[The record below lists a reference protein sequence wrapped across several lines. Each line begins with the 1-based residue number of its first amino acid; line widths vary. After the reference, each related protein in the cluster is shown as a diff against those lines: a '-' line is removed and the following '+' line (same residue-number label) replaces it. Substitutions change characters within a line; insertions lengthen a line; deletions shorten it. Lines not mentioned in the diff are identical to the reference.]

1 MGLPIN
7 HYAFFESISKQKD
20 QDWFNFGFTL
30 YGYLIHSPKL
40 APDFDEELQKSFH
53 KLNLIT
59 GDDFLFTSF
68 VDPPKAWLDWMDSK
82 ESAKQHFTDKFES
95 GFYNKEQIKN
105 PKLILKTLDTS
116 LSALL
121 IAEELGVNTN
131 NLPFLILTT
140 HPKETHF
147 YLLHLKKG
155 TLLFLMA
162 DLTEL
167 AATIKLGVPLD
178 AAILDLGIPLK
189 KIVLGVP
196 LAKKFHALGLR
207 LLSISRN
214 RKSLNALRVR
224 FSEERINDSQLFLED
239 SMAQEM
245 KLLFE
250 GYELVKNHLHSAVY
264 KTNEIR
270 AGATADFDD
279 LLVANCFDFGQEEI
293 TEFKK
298 YTEASTFAFLVQ
310 GAKLK
315 LIYSDFFG
323 DAGPFVLPFGKA
335 FELEMSYSLVHW
347 IRKEYDIQ
355 LPRYFY
361 EYQPNI
367 EVILGEAPGFDF
379 NSLDLKSQE
388 WRPPMLGGQMT
399 GLVLTN
405 RDKQTHPFV
414 SDLDLQH
421 FLDLGFKLKN
431 LRNNACH
438 PNTSTVEN
446 LQEIIQLW
454 KTLFHK
460 GFLKKLFELKG
471 SFR

>member
-1 MGLPIN
+1 MGMPIN
-7 HYAFFESISKQKD
+7 HYAFFEAITKQKE
-20 QDWFNFGFTL
+20 QDWFDFTL
-30 YGYLIHSPKL
+30 YGYIIHSPKL
-40 APDFDEELQKSFH
+40 APEFDEELQKSFH

-68 VDPPKAWLDWMDSK
+68 VDPPKAWLDWMSNQDNQQKQFVNTFTSGSYTK
-82 ESAKQHFTDKFES
+82 EE
-95 GFYNKEQIKN
+95 IKN
-105 PKLILKTLDTS
+105 PRLILKTLDAS
-116 LSALL
+116 LTALL

-131 NLPFLILTT
+131 NLPFLVLTT
-140 HPKETHF
+140 HPKEQHF
-147 YLLHLKKG
+147 YLLNLKEG
-155 TLLFLMA
+155 TLLSQMA

-167 AATIKLGVPLD
+167 AATIKLGVSID
-178 AAILDLGIPLK
+178 AAILDLGVPVK
-189 KIVLGVP
+189 KIALGMP
-196 LAKKFHALGLR
+196 LAEKFHTLGLR
-207 LLSISRN
+207 LLHLARN
-214 RKSLNALRVR
+214 TRSLKALQVK
-224 FSEERINDSQLFLED
+224 FSEERMNDSQSFLED

-250 GYELVKNHLHSAVY
+250 GYELVKNHLHKAVY

-279 LLVANCFDFGQEEI
+279 LLVANCFGFGQEEI

-298 YTEASTFAFLVQ
+298 YTEASTFTFLVQ

-367 EVILGEAPGFDF
+367 VVILGEAPGYDF
-379 NSLDLKSQE
+379 NSLDVKSQE
-388 WRPPMLGGQMT
+388 WRPPMIGGQMT

-421 FLDLGFKLKN
+421 FSHLGFRLKN

-438 PNTSTVEN
+438 PNKSTVVD

>member
-1 MGLPIN
+1 
-7 HYAFFESISKQKD
+7 
-20 QDWFNFGFTL
+20 L

-40 APDFDEELQKSFH
+40 VPDFDLELQKSFH

-68 VDPPKAWLDWMDSK
+68 VDPPKAWLDWMDRK
-82 ESAKQHFTDKFES
+82 ENVNEHFTNKFDS

-116 LSALL
+116 LTALL

-140 HPKETHF
+140 HPKEKHF

-155 TLLFLMA
+155 TLLSHMA

-167 AATIKLGVPLD
+167 AATIKLGVPVD
-178 AAILDLGIPLK
+178 GAILDLGIPLK
-189 KIVLGVP
+189 KIALGIP
-196 LAKKFHALGLR
+196 LAEKFHTLGLR
-207 LLSISRN
+207 LLHIARN
-214 RKSLNALRVR
+214 TKSLKLLHVK
-224 FSEERINDSQLFLED
+224 FTEERINDSQLLLED

-245 KLLFE
+245 KLLFA
-250 GYELVKNHLHSAVY
+250 GYKLVKNRLNQAVY
-264 KTNEIR
+264 NANEIR
-270 AGATADFDD
+270 VAATEDFDT
-279 LLVANCFDFGQEEI
+279 LLVANCFGFGQEEI
-293 TEFKK
+293 TNFKK

-315 LIYSDFFG
+315 LIYSHFFG

-367 EVILGEAPGFDF
+367 EVVLGEAPGVNF
-379 NSLDLKSQE
+379 NSLDVKSQE

-405 RDKQTHPFV
+405 KDKQTHPFD
-414 SDLDLQH
+414 SGLDLQH

-438 PNTSTVEN
+438 PNKSTVED
-446 LQEIIQLW
+446 LQEIIELW
-454 KTLFHK
+454 KALFHK